1 MESLGSQGHW
11 LTRSS
16 LQKSN
21 AQSYP
26 RCCSEIAACFS
37 QAVPGILLA
46 RTGSVSVRGGWT
58 PGVGGRGDPRAA
70 GAAGGRGREAAE
82 RPLIGPLLL
91 AP

>member
-58 PGVGGRGDPRAA
+58 PGVGGRGDPAQQVQPV
-70 GAAGGRGREAAE
+70 GGAE
-82 RPLIGPLLL
+82 RPPRGP
-91 AP
+91 